1 MVMSTEDGMNKLLEG
16 LLDAK
21 SWPARFRQSMDDGV
35 DVRKEIAAADMK
47 VEGLEKQAK
56 AAIKSLGCVSPETR
70 AIYHRMADMLIS
82 WQTFKDSLE

>member
-1 MVMSTEDGMNKLLEG
+1 MSTDDGTNKLLEG

-21 SWPARFRQSMDDGV
+21 TWPSRFRRSMDDGV
-35 DVRKEIAAADMK
+35 DVQKEIAEADMK
-47 VEGLEKQAK
+47 VGGLERQAK

-70 AIYHRMADMLIS
+70 AICHRMADMLIS